1 MCFTST
7 EEPRLQTAV
16 DELRPICPHVVGV
29 GKDEAAAKKQVVKE
43 VEVKAEAEKL
53 EEVEVEVEQLEIE
66 KVEAVDV
73 DHVEVQNDVQ

>member
-1 MCFTST
+1 MCFTSI
-7 EEPRLQTAV
+7 EEPSLQTVV
-16 DELRPICPHVVGV
+16 DELRPICPHVV

-43 VEVKAEAEKL
+43 VEVRAEAEKL

-73 DHVEVQNDVQ
+73 DRVEVQNDAQ

>member
-53 EEVEVEVEQLEIE
+53 EEVEVEKPSLGPTQIYFCDIS
-66 KVEAVDV
+66 A
-73 DHVEVQNDVQ
+73 